1 MRIDLATHLTNPSA
15 IAKLEHAQARPGP
28 TGKGLDAYLAGLD
41 AKMQALQGSVLAI
54 QTSIQQF
61 NDRLDELEG
70 RAGERLEDDWETT
83 CTIIDALIRV
93 ASKSLTGDE
102 LVKLQKYQKQG
113 VMEPV

>member
-1 MRIDLATHLTNPSA
+1 MRIDLVTHLTNPSA

-61 NDRLDELEG
+61 NDRLDELE
-70 RAGERLEDDWETT
+70 AAQANDSK
-83 CTIIDALIRV
+83 TIG
-93 ASKSLTGDE
+93 KP
-102 LVKLQKYQKQG
+102 
-113 VMEPV
+113 PVPSSMHS